1 MPDRILGELRL
12 DHVAEQE
19 EQTTGSAPEP
29 PLDMPGMVDKTEAP
43 RPAAFDR
50 VPGSL
55 GPKQFMPK
63 PAAPIKAKRKSPF
76 VWFGIL
82 AVVFVLVVWWCYWRI
97 PALPSPKSYAIADSA
112 ALSPSPTA
120 TPAHP
125 APLPLPGA
133 IASPAAPSP
142 KPSARPSPA
151 ISEGLPGWWFA
162 LPLVALLIWL
172 IVRARKKPKEDLAN
186 EWTDSA
192 QASVRVSIG
201 ETRCLREG
209 APKEGGLLVADDLKA
224 YVHLNCVFYR
234 LEFSLTMLPDP
245 DRSIERGEL
254 SLDLV
259 PDNRQAKLPF
269 FVRLHP
275 DEEIVVEKKKLTR
288 SGDGKATFKIPTI
301 GEVGGGAK
309 VESES
314 ELEVETVTIMSWG
327 AGEQNGGWRFNAT
340 ATRSI
345 KTSITGL
352 TALVAIPAG
361 QKAKGRFRAAA
372 HLRSISKSR
381 LEPGP
386 EAFIEYEFPPTLDIG
401 SVPDPVPEYV

>member
-19 EQTTGSAPEP
+19 EQTIAPAPSLHMPEMADRAAA
-29 PLDMPGMVDKTEAP
+29 PL
-43 RPAAFDR
+43 PAAFDR
-50 VPGSL
+50 RPGSPE
-55 GPKQFMPK
+55 PKQFIPK
-63 PAAPIKAKRKSPF
+63 PAAPIKARRKSPF

-82 AVVFVLVVWWCYWRI
+82 ALIFVLVVWWCYWRI
-97 PALPSPKSYAIADSA
+97 PALSSSKSNAIADSA

-120 TPAHP
+120 IAARP
-125 APLPLPGA
+125 APPPLPEA
-133 IASPAAPSP
+133 IASPAAPSS

-151 ISEGLPGWWFA
+151 TSEGIPGWWFA
-162 LPLVALLIWL
+162 LPLVVLLIWL

-209 APKEGGLLVADDLKA
+209 SPKEGGLLVADDLKA

-314 ELEVETVTIMSWG
+314 ELEVETVAIMSWG

-372 HLRSISKSR
+372 HLRSILKSR
-381 LEPGP
+381 LEPEP